1 MNLFA
6 CLVDRIH
13 CFFQAMVSG
22 AIGGFLD
29 VAFNFNTQAL
39 LDDNILGQFFRIGW
53 KMVMLGDETWLKLF
67 PGLFMRHDGVSSFF
81 VKDTVQVDRNVS
93 RHLPDELNSDDWNLL
108 VSFYF
113 FFYSPVLASGSFNA
127 NGLFSALKYILT

>member
-1 MNLFA
+1 MRNFSCLQTLKEKLCDIGPNLP
-6 CLVDRIH
+6 
-13 CFFQAMVSG
+13 
-22 AIGGFLD
+22 
-29 VAFNFNTQAL
+29 
-39 LDDNILGQFFRIGW
+39 GQFFRIGW

>member
-1 MNLFA
+1 MFGF
-6 CLVDRIH
+6 VDCFSYRH
-13 CFFQAMVSG
+13 HGHLNKKCFF
-22 AIGGFLD
+22 
-29 VAFNFNTQAL
+29 
-39 LDDNILGQFFRIGW
+39 GQ
-53 KMVMLGDETWLKLF
+53 
-67 PGLFMRHDGVSSFF
+67 